1 MKKDIFSTPFED
13 AYKDFQ
19 ASKLSA
25 KLADKFSPKPYFK
38 KFHKLKLFT
47 NVGSI
52 LFASCSAITAFSFVF
67 LLCKS
72 VLGLYVA
79 AIVAVIGLTTLEI
92 AKRLIIEPTILDYLK
107 FKKIRVVLVLV
118 ALGLSSGSIYSSFQG
133 SKLAINELNNH
144 IPLIDIDSL
153 DNANRSQT
161 DAIEAKIEDYKTN
174 KQYQNDKGIVF
185 YNISAKL
192 IPTLEKERLFFLNK
206 ISTLRDTA
214 RAENKARGSIQRATN
229 NRAGVQLGYLTIL
242 FEFLLLVCLVFSN
255 YYDYR
260 SFVEM
265 QGVYTKSD
273 SVYTNDVEELATRK
287 IDADIATYKNKLKN
301 GVGKK
306 ETSQKRI
313 KELKKKKV
321 KINGSKVT

>member
-1 MKKDIFSTPFED
+1 MDKDIFSTPFED

-47 NVGSI
+47 SAGSI
-52 LFASCSAITAFSFVF
+52 LFASCSAVTAFSFVF

-72 VLGLYVA
+72 VLGLYISVL
-79 AIVAVIGLTTLEI
+79 VAVIGLIALEMG
-92 AKRLIIEPTILDYLK
+92 KRLIIEPAILDYLK
-107 FKKIRVVLVLV
+107 FKKIRFILVLT

-133 SKLAINELNNH
+133 SRLAINELNSN
-144 IPLIDIDSL
+144 PDLIDVDSL
-153 DNANRSQT
+153 DNASRSQIQ
-161 DAIEAKIEDYKTN
+161 AIDAKIKDYKTN
-174 KQYQNDKGIVF
+174 KQFQNDKGTVF
-185 YNISAKL
+185 YKVSAKL
-192 IPTLEKERLFFLNK
+192 IPSLEQERLGYLKLNRM
-206 ISTLRDTA
+206 IVDSA
-214 RAENKARGSIQRATN
+214 RTENKARAGLQIATN
-229 NRAGVQLGYLTIL
+229 ERAGIQLGYLTIL
-242 FEFLLLVCLVFSN
+242 FEFLLIICLVFSN

-260 SFVEM
+260 SFIEM
-265 QGVYTKSD
+265 QGVSTQKD
-273 SVYTNDVEELATRK
+273 PVYTEDVKGLATRK

-313 KELKKKKV
+313 KELKNKKS
-321 KINGSKVT
+321 KINGQKVT